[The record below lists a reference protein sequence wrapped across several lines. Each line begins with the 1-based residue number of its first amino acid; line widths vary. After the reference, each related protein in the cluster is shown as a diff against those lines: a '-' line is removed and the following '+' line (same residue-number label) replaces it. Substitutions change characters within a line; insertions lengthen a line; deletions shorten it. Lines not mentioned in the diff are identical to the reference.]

1 MRCFIKAA
9 ALLLS
14 HSVAS
19 FVIPD
24 HAALDRPITNEGVE
38 YRKLLGSGRSQFV
51 SNAHTIIGSGE
62 AILNFS
68 FPIDTLEPNEVS
80 PVLHPSFACCDP
92 CSLKADFNVPCRT
105 Y

>member
-24 HAALDRPITNEGVE
+24 HAALDQPITNEGVD
-38 YRKLLGSGRSQFV
+38 YRKLLGSERSQFV
-51 SNAHTIIGSGE
+51 PNAHTIIGSGE

-68 FPIDTLEPNEVS
+68 FPINTLERNEAS
-80 PVLHPSFACCDP
+80 PVLLPSFACREP
-92 CSLKADFNVPCRT
+92 LLIEGRF
-105 Y
+105 

>member
-1 MRCFIKAA
+1 MRCIIKAA
-9 ALLLS
+9 ALLLA

-24 HAALDRPITNEGVE
+24 HAALDRPITNEGVD

-51 SNAHTIIGSGE
+51 PNAHTITGSGE

-80 PVLHPSFACCDP
+80 PVLHPSFACRDP
-92 CSLKADFNVPCRT
+92 LLIQGRF
-105 Y
+105 

>member
-14 HSVAS
+14 RGVAS

-24 HAALDRPITNEGVE
+24 HAALDRPITNEGVD
-38 YRKLLGSGRSQFV
+38 YRKLLGSERSQFV
-51 SNAHTIIGSGE
+51 PNAHTIIGSGE

-68 FPIDTLEPNEVS
+68 FPIDTLEPNEAS
-80 PVLHPSFACCDP
+80 PVLCPS
-92 CSLKADFNVPCRT
+92 LPCRDPVLIEGRF
-105 Y
+105 

>member
-14 HSVAS
+14 RSVAS

-24 HAALDRPITNEGVE
+24 HAALDRPITNEGVD
-38 YRKLLGSGRSQFV
+38 YRKLLGSERSQIILH
-51 SNAHTIIGSGE
+51 AHTIIGSGE

-68 FPIDTLEPNEVS
+68 FPIDTLEPNEAS
-80 PVLHPSFACCDP
+80 PVLRPSF
-92 CSLKADFNVPCRT
+92 PCRDT
-105 Y
+105 LLIEGRF

>member
-19 FVIPD
+19 FVIPE
-24 HAALDRPITNEGVE
+24 HAALNRPITNEGVD
-38 YRKLLGSGRSQFV
+38 YRKLSGSGRSQFV
-51 SNAHTIIGSGE
+51 PKTYTTIGSDE

-68 FPIDTLEPNEVS
+68 FPIDTLEPNEAS

-92 CSLKADFNVPCRT
+92 LLIEGRS
-105 Y
+105 

>member
-24 HAALDRPITNEGVE
+24 HAALNRPITNEGVN
-38 YRKLLGSGRSQFV
+38 YRKLLGTERSQFIP
-51 SNAHTIIGSGE
+51 NAYTIIGSDE

-68 FPIDTLEPNEVS
+68 FPIDTLKPNEAS
-80 PVLHPSFACCDP
+80 PVLHPSFARRDP
-92 CSLKADFNVPCRT
+92 LLIDGRS
-105 Y
+105 